1 MVMLVVSMLMIVRM
15 IVRMIV
21 IVIIMMIRIT
31 MMFRIGV
38 VMLDIVGVTVFRRR
52 VFRVLVALMR
62 LSGLRGIEA
71 GVFDDLALDAFAM
84 AAAARVAVAR
94 AAAVGT
100 ILGFFFGFAVRA
112 LVRLDQRLPVGDRN
126 LIIVGVDF
134 AEGEKTVTVAAILDE
149 GRLQ

>member
-1 MVMLVVSMLMIVRM
+1 MVVMRM
-15 IVRMIV
+15 IMGVLVTLMV
-21 IVIIMMIRIT
+21 VMAQLGSLIRIT
-31 MMFRIGV
+31 LDVVNMSRVAVIMVVRLMF
-38 VMLDIVGVTVFRRR
+38 
-52 VFRVLVALMR
+52 MR
-62 LSGLRGIEA
+62 LRIMRLIGLTVIRA
-71 GVFDDLALDAFAM
+71 RSLDHAALDAIAL
-84 AAAARVAVAR
+84 AATARVAVAR

-149 GRLQ
+149 GGLQ